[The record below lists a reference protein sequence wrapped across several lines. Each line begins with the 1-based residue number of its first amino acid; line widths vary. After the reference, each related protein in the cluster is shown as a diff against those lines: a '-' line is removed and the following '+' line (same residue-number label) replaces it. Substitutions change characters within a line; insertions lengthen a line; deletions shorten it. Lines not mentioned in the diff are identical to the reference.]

1 MKKFNHW
8 FGGLKEEDLAFH
20 CFRNNY
26 LIVFIKFKLILKN
39 FLGSLMKVQ
48 LFVSKDF
55 EDSHAEIYTDI
66 LTDNIQ
72 KAMVLLEDE
81 TKEDGIDE
89 NNSILAVKKGK
100 DIVLLDL
107 EDIFMFRVEDKQLK
121 VYTDKK
127 EYLIKKPL
135 YQIEDSLDSNF
146 IRISKTTIVNI
157 RKIERV
163 APSLK
168 GMMFISLK
176 NGLKDNIS
184 RKYLP
189 DFKNALGLW
198 LLLESS
204 LWLFYVYVLNG

>member
-1 MKKFNHW
+1 M
-8 FGGLKEEDLAFH
+8 
-20 CFRNNY
+20 
-26 LIVFIKFKLILKN
+26 ILKN

-107 EDIFMFRVEDKQLK
+107 DDIFMFRVEEKQLK

-135 YQIEDSLDSNF
+135 YQIEESLDSNF

-189 DFKNALGLW
+189 DFKNALGL
-198 LLLESS
+198 
-204 LWLFYVYVLNG
+204 